1 MTDETIRPARQPRRR
16 DTWPARL
23 RRATQESLAL
33 VTSRARDRRFRRRLG
48 AGLGPWMIVFLAGA
62 AASWVGLPVAWL
74 VGPMLASLLLAL
86 RGWPPGPHPAHV
98 FTAVQAVIG
107 VTLSATF
114 TVESLAP
121 IGDHWLAITLS
132 MAAVLTLSLLA
143 GVVLARVTSLDPAT
157 AALGTVPGGAS
168 GMVAMSEDLGAD
180 ARLVAFMQYARL
192 VVVILT
198 ISALAQQIGT
208 DGPPATDT
216 LTQVP
221 GAPLVVRYALALV
234 VAVVGA
240 WLGVRLGI
248 PAGALVGAMLVGLVP
263 ALLDLGPLTWP
274 PFVLPLAYLLM
285 GARVGARFDVAVMRR
300 IGGLLPAVL
309 GFILALSLVCAG
321 LGWLLHEVSGIDL
334 LSALL
339 ATSPGGIDA
348 ATIAALD
355 TGANVALVLA
365 VQIARLLVM
374 VLAGP
379 FLVRRLLRRG
389 TSSLGE
395 LEPPAS

>member
-1 MTDETIRPARQPRRR
+1 
-16 DTWPARL
+16 L
-23 RRATQESLAL
+23 ESLAL
-33 VTSRARDRRFRRRLG
+33 VTARAHDQRLRRQLLG
-48 AGLGPWMIVFLAGA
+48 AGVGPWVVVVLAGGTA
-62 AASWVGLPVAWL
+62 TWLGLPVAWL

-86 RGWPPGPHPAHV
+86 RGRPPAPHPPLV

-107 VTLSATF
+107 VTLSAAF
-114 TVESLAP
+114 TTEALAP
-121 IGDHWLAITLS
+121 ISDHWLAISLS
-132 MAAVLTLSLLA
+132 VGAVLVVSLLA
-143 GVVLARVTSLDPAT
+143 GVVLAKVTALDPAT

-192 VVVILT
+192 VIVILT
-198 ISALAQQIGT
+198 ISVLAQQVGA
-208 DGPPATDT
+208 DGPPATEA
-216 LTQVP
+216 LTQAP
-221 GAPLVVRYALALV
+221 GSPLAIRYALALT
-234 VAVVGA
+234 VAVSGA
-240 WLGVRLGI
+240 WLGLRLRI
-248 PAGALVGAMLVGLVP
+248 PAGALVGALVVGLVP
-263 ALLDLGPLTWP
+263 ALLDLGPVTWP
-274 PFVLPLAYLLM
+274 PFVLPLAYLLL
-285 GARVGARFDVAVMRR
+285 GARVGARFDAAVMRQ

-309 GFILALSLVCAG
+309 GFIVGLSLVCAG

-379 FLVRRLLRRG
+379 FLVRRLLRRA
-389 TSSLGE
+389 SRVMAE
-395 LEPPAS
+395 LE